1 MKRLKV
7 RTDGKT
13 LRAVKQTVFLA
24 ALLLILLP
32 VHMLMG
38 KGGGLTAAPAA
49 RRVLIGTSIAGSSL
63 LLLSLSLTWLFS
75 RYSPVGWLRIRKKLI
90 LFDRL
95 FLKSE
100 PDGTFLHSAEW
111 EYGVKDGRTAVTL
124 YPGGLV
130 KDTPDIG
137 RKLSQYL
144 KEPVLEYRESDCWVR
159 YLFGR
164 PPERYDGEAL
174 LTEGM
179 ETPTHDYEPAVS
191 YEPVPIYGDVAWDF
205 TSEALHVLLTAPSGS
220 GKSRF
225 LLYLGGMVL
234 KRQQRLYVVDAKRS
248 DFARV
253 FRHSGVPVAE
263 TTDEILRLLTVLV
276 QAMEETYAS
285 GDADGTK
292 GECHVLIFDE
302 ILAALH
308 NAGKK
313 EREEM
318 ERLVGQ
324 LALKGRAAGFSLVIA
339 AQKLNAT
346 DLPKSITEQC
356 QTRLILGGLVS
367 EDTFHQATGLYKKDT
382 VGAYRGGVGKGY
394 AVTPKDGLRYIET
407 PLMPGKERD
416 YTMILKSLRDRG
428 TPYGEGR

>member
-32 VHMLMG
+32 VLMLMG
-38 KGGGLTAAPAA
+38 KGSGLTAAPAA

-276 QAMEETYAS
+276 QAMEETYA
-285 GDADGTK
+285 
-292 GECHVLIFDE
+292 
-302 ILAALH
+302 ALH

-416 YTMILKSLRDRG
+416 YTMILRSLRDRG
-428 TPYGEGR
+428 TPYGEGC